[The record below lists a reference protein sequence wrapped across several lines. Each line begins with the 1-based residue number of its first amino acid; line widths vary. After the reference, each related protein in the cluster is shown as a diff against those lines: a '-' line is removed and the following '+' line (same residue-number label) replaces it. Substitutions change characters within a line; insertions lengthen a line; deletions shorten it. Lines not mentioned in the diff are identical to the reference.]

1 MNDENVWNNAAVI
14 ETDNEILYLPMYKKI
29 DTNLLN
35 KKVDIVDNKDKT
47 SNISLK
53 NVELKVRE

>member
-29 DTNLLN
+29 DTQLLN
-35 KKVDIVDNKDKT
+35 KKVDIVDNKDKA
-47 SNISLK
+47 SNISLR